1 MKILTVRKKLLI
13 LSLASIFG
21 VSLLI
26 GLMSVR
32 QFFMVPEIIRISV
45 DSLLIS
51 LLLFSAFMSIIL
63 YRTITPSLLI
73 LEKHLEQLIN
83 FDLREGPVCDWLE
96 KGYFS
101 NDEFGSI
108 ANKLKA
114 FRLSIH
120 QLINDITNTNE
131 LIHEKTTEFVNLTND
146 LNLSSANQESQLT
159 LIVTASDEMNSSIL
173 SVAESSES
181 LVGQSQGTLELAAEA
196 KILVEES
203 TKSVKE
209 ANSIVETCSIAI
221 RKLKSENERINS
233 VISMI
238 SGIADQT
245 NLLALNAAIEAARAG
260 ESGRGF
266 AVVADEVR
274 VLAQKTQQ
282 STSEIN
288 VIVDTINIETEHVFN
303 MMESEILIAINDCVE
318 KSNKV
323 VESIECVNQ
332 QVEKMSDSNLLVSTA
347 TEEQATVIN
356 DVNENINEI
365 YLMNKQSNDI
375 INKVN
380 SDTLKMEEMTKELEH
395 NLLKFY
401 I

>member
-1 MKILTVRKKLLI
+1 MKVFTVRNKLLI

-26 GLMSVR
+26 GLMSIR
-32 QFFMVPEIIRISV
+32 QFFNVPEVIRISV

-51 LLLFSAFMSIIL
+51 LLLVSAFMSIIL
-63 YRTITPSLLI
+63 YRSITPSLLI

-120 QLINDITNTNE
+120 QLIYDITNTNE
-131 LIHEKTTEFVNLTND
+131 LIHEKTTEFVNLTNE
-146 LNLSSANQESQLT
+146 LNLSSSNQESQLT

-288 VIVDTINIETEHVFN
+288 VIVDTINVETEHVFN
-303 MMESEILIAINDCVE
+303 MMESEILVAINDCVE

-323 VESIECVNQ
+323 VESIESVNQ
-332 QVEKMSDSNLLVSTA
+332 QVEKMSDSNVLVSTA

-380 SDTLKMEEMTKELEH
+380 SDTLKMEEMTKDLEK
-395 NLLKFY
+395 NLLKFHV
-401 I
+401 

>member
-51 LLLFSAFMSIIL
+51 LLLVSAFMSIVL

-323 VESIECVNQ
+323 VESIEFVNQ

>member
-1 MKILTVRKKLLI
+1 MKVFTVRKKLLI

-51 LLLFSAFMSIIL
+51 LLLVSAFMSIVL

-318 KSNKV
+318 KSNRV
-323 VESIECVNQ
+323 VESIEFVNQ